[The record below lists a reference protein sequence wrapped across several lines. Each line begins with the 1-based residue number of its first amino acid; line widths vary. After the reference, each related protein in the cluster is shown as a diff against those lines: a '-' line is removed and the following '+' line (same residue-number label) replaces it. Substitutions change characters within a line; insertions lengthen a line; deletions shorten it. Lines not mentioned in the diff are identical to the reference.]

1 VASGPSPRSRSNP
14 DLSHGRFV
22 RILRHGNPNPPSYRG
37 RLFVACALSM
47 AIQLITPRLVGA
59 QRVVRSPEQVV
70 SVSKGASALLVNTTN
85 IQRFSIGDPTVAE
98 AVVVSPTEILINGKQ
113 LGTTS
118 LFLWDN
124 TGAIKLYSVEV
135 TADAPGLQRY
145 LSSVLQG
152 ERIDVVASGNV
163 VTLSGQVRDASVATR
178 AVEIAKGSG
187 ATIVDNLT
195 TPEAVQVLLKVRFAE
210 VNKSVIKEFRSQL
223 ATLNPQDLNS
233 KTGDWIGSANTD
245 PQSGA
250 FADGVVDLGLFNANA
265 SIEVLIRALTSKGLL
280 RSLAEPNLI
289 ALPGKQ
295 ATFLAGG
302 EFPYPSVQGG
312 GGNNAVSIVFKEF
325 GIRLNFTPTITR
337 NGSIRLKVAPE
348 VSSLDFSTPL
358 IFGGFTIPSLLS
370 RRAETEVEMKSGQY
384 LAIAGLVDNRMT
396 DNSTKI
402 PFLGDIPILGQFFR
416 SKDARQN
423 RTELLVLVS
432 PKLVLPSDT
441 PALLPTG
448 EPATW
453 KWSGQMKIKS
463 PSDTSW
469 GKAYQEH

>member
-1 VASGPSPRSRSNP
+1 
-14 DLSHGRFV
+14 
-22 RILRHGNPNPPSYRG
+22 
-37 RLFVACALSM
+37 M
-47 AIQLITPRLVGA
+47 
-59 QRVVRSPEQVV
+59 VRSPEQVV
-70 SVSKGASALLVNTTN
+70 SVSKGASALLVNTTP
-85 IQRFSIGDPTVAE
+85 IQRFSIGDPAIAE
-98 AVVVSPTEILINGKQ
+98 AVVVSPTEILINGKA

-145 LSSVLQG
+145 LSSVLPG

-233 KTGDWIGSANTD
+233 NGDWIGSANTN
-245 PQSGA
+245 PQSGS
-250 FADGVVDLGLFNANA
+250 FSDGVVDLGLFNANA
-265 SIEVLIRALTSKGLL
+265 SIELLIRALTSKGLL
-280 RSLAEPNLI
+280 KSLAEPNLI
-289 ALPGKQ
+289 ALPGKE

-325 GIRLNFTPTITR
+325 GIRLKFTPTITR

-348 VSSLDFSTPL
+348 VSALDFSNPL
-358 IFGGFTIPSLLS
+358 VFGGFTIPSLIS
-370 RRAETEVEMKSGQY
+370 RKTETEVEMRNGQY

-396 DNSTKI
+396 NNSTKI

-423 RTELLVLVS
+423 RSELLVLVS

-448 EPATW
+448 EPANW
-453 KWSGQMKIKS
+453 KWSGQMKINN
-463 PSDTSW
+463 PSDSAW
-469 GKAYQEH
+469 KSYQEH